1 MKLLIESLK
10 RMYENG
16 KITRERLLEMVEK
29 GTITIENY
37 DYITGTDSES

>member
-29 GTITIENY
+29 GTIDIEDY
-37 DYITGTDSES
+37 DYIVGGENE